1 MKIIDNL
8 TGEILEEKEENLQ
21 LAKKEFYSVANVDNW
36 LEKKEAL
43 ETAKEQFE
51 MVDKPFRKLIKEL
64 FEKYQIH
71 RLTDDYIDI
80 LLKNGYQRSSWDD
93 EKLNEFIIQ
102 SGLKTE
108 QFKKD
113 KWIDGTIQIKYKE

>member
-1 MKIIDNL
+1 VKIIDNL

-21 LAKKEFYSVANVDNW
+21 LAKKEFYSIANVDNW

-51 MVDKPFRKLIKEL
+51 MVDKPFRKMIKEL

-102 SGLKTE
+102 SGLKPE
-108 QFKKD
+108 YFKKD

>member
-8 TGEILEEKEENLQ
+8 TGEVLEEKEENLQ
-21 LAKKEFYSVANVDNW
+21 LAKKEFYSIANVDNW

-102 SGLKTE
+102 SGLKPE

>member
-8 TGEILEEKEENLQ
+8 TGEVLEEKEENLQ
-21 LAKKEFYSVANVDNW
+21 LAKKEFYSIANVDNW

-102 SGLKTE
+102 NGLKPE